1 MIDLRKRVFSMCGTN
16 KNLKKID
23 IVKHFEL
30 EGFKRSTI
38 YDTIKRYENGLP
50 IEDRPRSGRPP
61 YFDNKKLKRL
71 QYAAENRIGVTQ
83 RKLSTKF
90 GVTQPAI
97 HYNLKKLGL
106 KYYKR
111 QKTPKYTTKQLQQI
125 SKKCGNI
132 RRRLTTKHT
141 FIIVD
146 DEKYFTFTNDDMPQN
161 TGFYSSNKE
170 RVPDD
175 VKYKAKE
182 KYSKKVLVWLSI
194 SAKGISEPFI
204 GTVKGP
210 AINANVYINKCLG
223 KLLAF
228 IETYHSH
235 DDYVF
240 WPDLATSH
248 YANDTTQWLLRHQI
262 KFIPK
267 QVNPPKVPKARPI
280 EDFWS
285 ILANKVYEGGW
296 EATTEL
302 QLKQRIRKKIK
313 EIDMNVVNNMMNT
326 IRTKLRKIE
335 KSGPFAII

>member
-1 MIDLRKRVFSMCGTN
+1 
-16 KNLKKID
+16 
-23 IVKHFEL
+23 KHFEL

-38 YDTIKRYENGLP
+38 YNIIKRYENGLP
-50 IEDRPRSGRPP
+50 IEDCPRSGRPP
-61 YFDNKKLKRL
+61 YFDRKKLKRL
-71 QYAAENRIGVTQ
+71 QHAAANRIGVNQ
-83 RKLSTKF
+83 RKLATKF

-111 QKTPKYTTKQLQQI
+111 QKAPKYTTKRLQQI
-125 SKKCGNI
+125 PKKCGNI
-132 RRRLTTKHT
+132 RRQLTTKHT

-146 DEKYFTFTNDDMPQN
+146 DEKYFSFSNDDMPQN
-161 TGFYSSNKE
+161 TGFYSFDKE
-170 RVPDD
+170 HVPDN
-175 VKYKAKE
+175 VKYKTKE
-182 KYSKKVLVWLSI
+182 KYSKKVLVWLSL
-194 SAKGISEPFI
+194 SAKGISKPFI
-204 GTVKGP
+204 GTAKGP
-210 AINANVYINKCLG
+210 AINSNVYIKECLS
-223 KLLAF
+223 KLLVF

-235 DDYVF
+235 DDYIF

-248 YANDTTQWLLRHQI
+248 YANETTQWLIQHQI

-313 EIDMNVVNNMMNT
+313 EVDMKVVSNMMNT

-335 KSGPFAII
+335 NSGPFAIL